1 MQEKIIAM
9 IGNDV
14 GAQQRYFD
22 TFRRSEYLEPEKE
35 LLLAVLEDA
44 IHCYRKYALARSRAG
59 KEQFR
64 EAEEWLMG
72 GGDGWIFAF
81 ANVCEL
87 LGLSPDY
94 VRRALRES
102 KVTPAHG
109 EHKGRHRITHRE
121 AA

>member
-1 MQEKIIAM
+1 MDEKILVM
-9 IGNDV
+9 TGNDV

-44 IHCYRKYALARSRAG
+44 IYCYRKYASAQSRAG
-59 KEQFR
+59 REQFR
-64 EAEEWLMG
+64 EAEDWLMG

-81 ANVCEL
+81 ANVCDL
-87 LGLSPDY
+87 LGLDPDY
-94 VRRALRES
+94 VRRGLRES
-102 KVTPAHG
+102 KAAPVQT
-109 EHKGRHRITHRE
+109 ERKGRRQIPHRQ

>member
-1 MQEKIIAM
+1 MQEKILAM
-9 IGNDV
+9 IGNDA

-44 IHCYRKYALARSRAG
+44 VHCYRKYASARSRAG

-81 ANVCEL
+81 ANVCDL
-87 LGLSPDY
+87 LGLDPDY
-94 VRRALRES
+94 VRRAVRES
-102 KVTPAHG
+102 KVAPVHTEPK
-109 EHKGRHRITHRE
+109 ERGRMPHRQ